1 MAVKP
6 HLPST
11 QAWLAD
17 SWQRSIGAGLSEFQ
31 LPQELRLDA
40 SELKQKHEQYQML
53 IALVQSHALPL
64 FNQLMAHSNSR
75 LLLSDAEGYVLR
87 HWGVS
92 RYSTKLADVALD
104 IGVNWLEQ
112 HKGTNAIGTAL
123 TAKQAVSVVGEQH
136 FIRQNRFMSCT
147 ACPIFSPQG
156 EMLGVI
162 DITSEQ
168 QRHTQQTLMLVSSL
182 AQQVE
187 TALLCHLP
195 DSRYRI
201 DLAAQPN
208 LLNSGWQG
216 IVITDSDGRIVGCN
230 PMAKQLL
237 SHAKVGDAV
246 EQYLGDNWS
255 RAGGFNQHLDLHLQT
270 QPLNIPSIKSRVATS
285 NKSLNQL
292 GVRFRDPQLERAWQ
306 HANKVITKQIPL
318 LVLGE
323 TGVGKEQFVK
333 KLHAQS
339 ARRTEHL
346 VAVNCAALPAELV
359 ESELFGYQA
368 GAFTGAN
375 RTGFIGKI
383 RQAHGGFLF
392 LDEIG
397 EMPLAAQSRLLRVL
411 QEREVVPVGSNQSFK
426 VDIQIIAATH
436 MDLEQQVA
444 QGLFR
449 QDLFYRLNG
458 LQVRLPALR
467 ERQDIERIIH
477 KLHRKHRIAPQA
489 ICPELLGLLM
499 QHDWPGNLRELDNLM
514 QVACLMAEGDDTLT
528 GQHLPDYLAQK
539 LAAGPLKVDPFNA
552 QLLNTQ
558 LLNEEQP
565 LGEEVKTGQNSAS
578 HPLAGKVVSG
588 KVTSGKIAAQPAV
601 TAVQSDSLHEAIYSN
616 VLQAYQA
623 SDGNVS
629 QCAKRLGISRNALYR
644 RLKQMGLKG

>member
-1 MAVKP
+1 MTVKP
-6 HLPST
+6 HFPTT

-17 SWQRSIGAGLSEFQ
+17 SWQRSLGAGLSEFHAG
-31 LPQELRLDA
+31 EDLRLTRA
-40 SELKQKHEQYQML
+40 ELKHKHEQYQQL
-53 IALVQSHALPL
+53 IELVQSHALPL

-75 LLLSDAEGYVLR
+75 LLLSDADGYVLK

-92 RYSTKLADVALD
+92 RYSSKLADVALD
-104 IGVNWLEQ
+104 IGINWLEKY
-112 HKGTNAIGTAL
+112 KGTNAIGTAL

-156 EMLGVI
+156 EMLGVL

-168 QRHTQQTLMLVSSL
+168 QRHSQQTLMLVSSL

-195 DSRYRI
+195 DSHYRI
-201 DLAAQPN
+201 DLAAEPS
-208 LLNSGWQG
+208 LLSSGWQG
-216 IVITDSDGRIVGCN
+216 IVIADSDGRIVGCN

-237 SHAKVGDAV
+237 TQAK
-246 EQYLGDNWS
+246 LGDSLELLLGDSWA
-255 RAGGFNQHLDLHLQT
+255 RAGGFNRDLALHLQT
-270 QPLNIPSIKSRVATS
+270 QALGATQTKSAKTIQDKPQS
-285 NKSLNQL
+285 QL
-292 GVRFRDPQLERAWQ
+292 GVRFRDPLLERAWQ
-306 HANKVITKQIPL
+306 QANKVITKQIPL

-339 ARRTEHL
+339 SRRAQPL

-411 QEREVVPVGSNQSFK
+411 QEREVVPVGSNQSVK

-436 MDLEQQVA
+436 MDLESLVS

-477 KLHRKHRIAPQA
+477 KLHRRHRSSAQTL
-489 ICPELLGLLM
+489 CTELLAQLM
-499 QHDWPGNLRELDNLM
+499 RYDWPGNLRELDNLM
-514 QVACLMAEGDDTLT
+514 QVACLMAEGEVVLEIN
-528 GQHLPDYLAQK
+528 HLPDYLAQK
-539 LAAGPLKVDPFNA
+539 LMDLAFEPQTLTEVVDA
-552 QLLNTQ
+552 ET
-558 LLNEEQP
+558 
-565 LGEEVKTGQNSAS
+565 TA
-578 HPLAGKVVSG
+578 HPHELAEPSS
-588 KVTSGKIAAQPAV
+588 TTI
-601 TAVQSDSLHEAIYSN
+601 DSLHGTINLN
-616 VLQAYQA
+616 VLQAYRA
-623 SDGNVS
+623 CEGNVS

-644 RLKQMGLKG
+644 KLKQLGIKD

>member
-1 MAVKP
+1 MTVKP
-6 HLPST
+6 HFPTT
-11 QAWLAD
+11 QAWLTD
-17 SWQRSIGAGLSEFQ
+17 SWQRSLGAGLSEFRAG
-31 LPQELRLDA
+31 EDLRLTRA
-40 SELKQKHEQYQML
+40 ELKHKHEQYQQL
-53 IALVQSHALPL
+53 IELVQSHALPL

-75 LLLSDAEGYVLR
+75 LLLSDADGYVLK

-92 RYSTKLADVALD
+92 RYSSKLADVALD
-104 IGVNWLEQ
+104 IGVNWLEKY
-112 HKGTNAIGTAL
+112 KGTNAIGTAL

-156 EMLGVI
+156 EMLGVL

-168 QRHTQQTLMLVSSL
+168 QRHSQQTLMLVSSL

-195 DSRYRI
+195 DSHYRI
-201 DLAAQPN
+201 DFAAQPS

-216 IVITDSDGRIVGCN
+216 IVIASSDGRIVGCN

-237 SHAKVGDAV
+237 SQAKLGDSL
-246 EQYLGDNWS
+246 EQHLGDNWA
-255 RAGGFNQHLDLHLQT
+255 RAGGFHRDSALHVQT
-270 QPLNIPSIKSRVATS
+270 QALALTQTKSTRTLQD
-285 NKSLNQL
+285 KPLNQL
-292 GVRFRDPQLERAWQ
+292 GVRFRDPLLERAWQ
-306 HANKVITKQIPL
+306 QANKVITKQIPL

-339 ARRTEHL
+339 ARRAQPI

-436 MDLEQQVA
+436 MDLESLVA

-477 KLHRKHRIAPQA
+477 KLHRRHRSSAQTL
-489 ICPELLGLLM
+489 CTELLAQLM
-499 QHDWPGNLRELDNLM
+499 RYDWPGNLRELDNLM
-514 QVACLMAEGDDTLT
+514 QVACLMAEGEAVLEIN
-528 GQHLPDYLAQK
+528 HLPDYLAQK
-539 LAAGPLKVDPFNA
+539 LMNLACEPQTL
-552 QLLNTQ
+552 T
-558 LLNEEQP
+558 
-565 LGEEVKTGQNSAS
+565 EVVEAEATA
-578 HPLAGKVVSG
+578 HPHELVESSS
-588 KVTSGKIAAQPAV
+588 VTI
-601 TAVQSDSLHEAIYSN
+601 DSLHGTINLN
-616 VLQAYQA
+616 VLQAYRA
-623 SDGNVS
+623 CDGNVS

-644 RLKQMGLKG
+644 KLKQLGIKD

>member
-1 MAVKP
+1 MTAKP
-6 HLPST
+6 HFPT
-11 QAWLAD
+11 IHPWLAD
-17 SWQRSIGAGLSEFQ
+17 SWQRSIGAGLSEFHAADD
-31 LPQELRLDA
+31 LRLSHAD
-40 SELKQKHEQYQML
+40 LKHKHEQYQQL
-53 IALVQSHALPL
+53 IELVQSHALPL
-64 FNQLMAHSNSR
+64 FNQLMAQSNSR
-75 LLLSDAEGYVLR
+75 LLLSDADGYVLK

-112 HKGTNAIGTAL
+112 YKGTNAIGTAL
-123 TAKQAVSVVGEQH
+123 MAKQAVSVVGEQH

-156 EMLGVI
+156 DMLGVL

-168 QRHTQQTLMLVSSL
+168 QRHSQQTLMLVSSL

-195 DSRYRI
+195 DSHYRI
-201 DLAAQPN
+201 DLAAEPS
-208 LLNSGWQG
+208 LLSSGWQG
-216 IVITDSDGRIVGCN
+216 IVIADSDGRIVGCN

-237 SHAKVGDAV
+237 SQAK
-246 EQYLGDNWS
+246 LGDSLELHLGDSWT
-255 RAGGFNQHLDLHLQT
+255 RAGGFNRDLALHLHTQALGVTQT
-270 QPLNIPSIKSRVATS
+270 KSAKTIQDKPQS
-285 NKSLNQL
+285 QL
-292 GVRFRDPQLERAWQ
+292 GVRFRDPLLERAWQ
-306 HANKVITKQIPL
+306 QANKVITKQIPL

-339 ARRTEHL
+339 SRRAQPL

-411 QEREVVPVGSNQSFK
+411 QEREVVPVGSNQSVK

-436 MDLEQQVA
+436 MDLESLVA

-477 KLHRKHRIAPQA
+477 KLHRRHRSSPQTL
-489 ICPELLGLLM
+489 CTELLAQLM
-499 QHDWPGNLRELDNLM
+499 RYDWPGNLRELDNLM
-514 QVACLMAEGDDTLT
+514 QVACLMAEGDEVLAMA
-528 GQHLPDYLAQK
+528 HLPEHLAKK
-539 LAAGPLKVDPFNA
+539 LVSMSPELHIVCGKHHIENPRDKDDIDRH
-552 QLLNTQ
+552 
-558 LLNEEQP
+558 
-565 LGEEVKTGQNSAS
+565 SA
-578 HPLAGKVVSG
+578 
-588 KVTSGKIAAQPAV
+588 
-601 TAVQSDSLHEAIYSN
+601 DSLLGAINQN
-616 VLQAYQA
+616 VLQAYRA
-623 SDGNVS
+623 CEGNVS

-644 RLKQMGLKG
+644 KLKQLGIKN

>member
-1 MAVKP
+1 MTVKP
-6 HLPST
+6 HFPSS
-11 QAWLAD
+11 QAWLTD
-17 SWQRSIGAGLSEFQ
+17 SWQRSIGAGLSEFS
-31 LPQELRLDA
+31 PAEELRLTSSD
-40 SELKQKHEQYQML
+40 LKYKHEQYQQL
-53 IALVQSHALPL
+53 IDLVQSHALPL

-75 LLLSDAEGYVLR
+75 LLLSDAEGYVLK

-92 RYSTKLADVALD
+92 RYSSKLANIALD
-104 IGVNWLEQ
+104 IGVNWLE
-112 HKGTNAIGTAL
+112 KYRGTNAIGTAL
-123 TAKQAVSVVGEQH
+123 SAKQAVSVVGEQH

-156 EMLGVI
+156 EMLGVL

-168 QRHTQQTLMLVSSL
+168 QRHSQLTLMLVSSL

-195 DSRYRI
+195 KSHYRI
-201 DLAAQPN
+201 DLAAQPS

-216 IVITDSDGRIVGCN
+216 IVIADNDGRIVGCN

-237 SHAKVGDAV
+237 GQAKLGDSI
-246 EQYLGDNWS
+246 EQYLGDNWA
-255 RAGGFNQHLDLHLQT
+255 REGGFHRDLSLHLQT
-270 QPLNIPSIKSRVATS
+270 QAIGLTQTKSPATLAD
-285 NKSLNQL
+285 KSQHHL
-292 GVRFRDPQLERAWQ
+292 GVRFRDPLLERAWQ
-306 HANKVITKQIPL
+306 QANKVITKQIPL

-339 ARRTEHL
+339 TRRSEPL

-375 RTGFIGKI
+375 RSGFIGKI

-436 MDLEQQVA
+436 MDLESLVA
-444 QGLFR
+444 QDLFR

-477 KLHRKHRIAPQA
+477 KLHRRYRSSAQTL
-489 ICPELLGLLM
+489 CSDLLGKLLGY
-499 QHDWPGNLRELDNLM
+499 DWPGNLRELDNLM
-514 QVACLMAEGDDTLT
+514 QVACLMAEGEAVLDIT
-528 GQHLPDYLAQK
+528 HLPDYLSKKITEMFAEPEALTKQRHV
-539 LAAGPLKVDPFNA
+539 GDIRV
-552 QLLNTQ
+552 
-558 LLNEEQP
+558 
-565 LGEEVKTGQNSAS
+565 
-578 HPLAGKVVSG
+578 PLARVAGSAG
-588 KVTSGKIAAQPAV
+588 NI
-601 TAVQSDSLHEAIYSN
+601 DSLHGAINQN
-616 VLQAYQA
+616 VLQVYHAC
-623 SDGNVS
+623 DGNVS

-644 RLKQMGLKG
+644 KLKQLGIKE

>member
-1 MAVKP
+1 MP
-6 HLPST
+6 
-11 QAWLAD
+11 
-17 SWQRSIGAGLSEFQ
+17 
-31 LPQELRLDA
+31 
-40 SELKQKHEQYQML
+40 
-53 IALVQSHALPL
+53 
-64 FNQLMAHSNSR
+64 
-75 LLLSDAEGYVLR
+75 
-87 HWGVS
+87 
-92 RYSTKLADVALD
+92 D
-104 IGVNWLEQ
+104 I
-112 HKGTNAIGTAL
+112 
-123 TAKQAVSVVGEQH
+123 
-136 FIRQNRFMSCT
+136 F
-147 ACPIFSPQG
+147 PQG

-195 DSRYRI
+195 DSHYRI

-216 IVITDSDGRIVGCN
+216 IVIADSDGRIVGCN

-237 SHAKVGDAV
+237 NHAKVGDAV

-255 RAGGFNQHLDLHLQT
+255 RVGGFNQHLALHLQT
-270 QPLNIPSIKSRVATS
+270 QSLNIPSAKGRVAIS

-339 ARRTEHL
+339 ARRTEPL

-436 MDLEQQVA
+436 MDLEKQVA

-477 KLHRKHRIAPQA
+477 KLHRKHRIAAQD
-489 ICPELLGLLM
+489 ICPELLGKMM
-499 QHDWPGNLRELDNLM
+499 QYDWPGNLRELDNLM
-514 QVACLMAEGDDTLT
+514 QVACLMAEGDNTLNW
-528 GQHLPDYLAQK
+528 QHLPDYLAAK
-539 LAAGPLKVDPFNA
+539 LTCEPLKGD
-552 QLLNTQ
+552 LLQ
-558 LLNEEQP
+558 AASLCEEFKEVSGQP
-565 LGEEVKTGQNSAS
+565 SAS
-578 HPLAGKVVSG
+578 PLPSAKFAVEPN
-588 KVTSGKIAAQPAV
+588 VTK
-601 TAVQSDSLHEAIYSN
+601 VQSDSLNEAIYSN
-616 VLQAYQA
+616 VQQAFQA
-623 SDGNVS
+623 CNGNVS

-644 RLKQMGLKG
+644 KLKQMGLKA

>member
-1 MAVKP
+1 MTAKP
-6 HLPST
+6 HFPT
-11 QAWLAD
+11 IQPWLAD
-17 SWQRSIGAGLSEFQ
+17 SWQRSIGAGLSEFHAADD
-31 LPQELRLDA
+31 LRLSHAD
-40 SELKQKHEQYQML
+40 LKHKHEQYQQL
-53 IALVQSHALPL
+53 IELVQSHALPL
-64 FNQLMAHSNSR
+64 FNQLMAQSNSR
-75 LLLSDAEGYVLR
+75 LLLSDADGYVLK

-92 RYSTKLADVALD
+92 RYSSKLADVALD

-112 HKGTNAIGTAL
+112 YKGTNAIGTAL
-123 TAKQAVSVVGEQH
+123 MAKQAVSVVGEQH

-156 EMLGVI
+156 DMLGVL

-168 QRHTQQTLMLVSSL
+168 QRHSQQTLMLVSSL

-195 DSRYRI
+195 DSHYRI
-201 DLAAQPN
+201 DLAAEPS
-208 LLNSGWQG
+208 LLSSGWQG
-216 IVITDSDGRIVGCN
+216 IVIADSDGRIVGCN

-237 SHAKVGDAV
+237 SQAK
-246 EQYLGDNWS
+246 LGDSLELHLGDSWT
-255 RAGGFNQHLDLHLQT
+255 RAGGFNQYLALHLHTQALGVTQT
-270 QPLNIPSIKSRVATS
+270 KSAKTIQDKPQS
-285 NKSLNQL
+285 QL
-292 GVRFRDPQLERAWQ
+292 GVRFRDPLLERAWQ
-306 HANKVITKQIPL
+306 QANKVITKQIPL

-339 ARRTEHL
+339 SRRAQPL

-411 QEREVVPVGSNQSFK
+411 QEREVVPVGSNQSVK

-436 MDLEQQVA
+436 MDLESLVA

-477 KLHRKHRIAPQA
+477 KLHRRHRSGPQTL
-489 ICPELLGLLM
+489 CTELLAQLM
-499 QHDWPGNLRELDNLM
+499 RYDWPGNLRELDNLM
-514 QVACLMAEGDDTLT
+514 QVACLMAEGDEVLAMA
-528 GQHLPDYLAQK
+528 HLPEHLAKK
-539 LAAGPLKVDPFNA
+539 LVNK
-552 QLLNTQ
+552 
-558 LLNEEQP
+558 
-565 LGEEVKTGQNSAS
+565 
-578 HPLAGKVVSG
+578 PLAVYERQYVENPQNPRDKDDVDRHL
-588 KVTSGKIAAQPAV
+588 A
-601 TAVQSDSLHEAIYSN
+601 DSLLGAINQN
-616 VLQAYQA
+616 VLQAYRA
-623 SDGNVS
+623 CEGNVS

-644 RLKQMGLKG
+644 KLKQLGIKD

>member
-1 MAVKP
+1 MTAKAHFP
-6 HLPST
+6 TIQP
-11 QAWLAD
+11 WLAD
-17 SWQRSIGAGLSEFQ
+17 SWQRSIGAGLSEFHAADD
-31 LPQELRLDA
+31 LRLSHAD
-40 SELKQKHEQYQML
+40 LKHKHEQYQQL
-53 IALVQSHALPL
+53 IELVQSHALPL
-64 FNQLMAHSNSR
+64 FNQLMAQSNSR
-75 LLLSDAEGYVLR
+75 LLLSDADGYVLK

-112 HKGTNAIGTAL
+112 YKGTNAIGTAL
-123 TAKQAVSVVGEQH
+123 MAKQAVSVVGEQH

-156 EMLGVI
+156 DMLGVL

-168 QRHTQQTLMLVSSL
+168 QRHSQQTLMLVSSL

-195 DSRYRI
+195 DSHYRI
-201 DLAAQPN
+201 DLAAEPS
-208 LLNSGWQG
+208 LLSSGWQG
-216 IVITDSDGRIVGCN
+216 IVIADSDGRIVGCN

-237 SHAKVGDAV
+237 SQAK
-246 EQYLGDNWS
+246 LGDSLELHLGDSWA
-255 RAGGFNQHLDLHLQT
+255 RAGGFNRDLALHLHTQALGATQT
-270 QPLNIPSIKSRVATS
+270 KSAKTIQDKPQS
-285 NKSLNQL
+285 QL
-292 GVRFRDPQLERAWQ
+292 GVRFRDPLLERAWQ
-306 HANKVITKQIPL
+306 QANKVITKQIPL

-339 ARRTEHL
+339 SRRAQPL

-411 QEREVVPVGSNQSFK
+411 QEREVVPVGSNQSVK

-436 MDLEQQVA
+436 MDLESLVA

-477 KLHRKHRIAPQA
+477 KLHRRHRSGPQTL
-489 ICPELLGLLM
+489 CTELLAQLM
-499 QHDWPGNLRELDNLM
+499 RYDWPGNLRELDNLM
-514 QVACLMAEGDDTLT
+514 QVVCLMAEGDEVLVMA
-528 GQHLPDYLAQK
+528 HLPEHLAKK
-539 LAAGPLKVDPFNA
+539 LVNKSLAVYERQHVENP
-552 QLLNTQ
+552 
-558 LLNEEQP
+558 
-565 LGEEVKTGQNSAS
+565 QNPRDKDDIDRHSA
-578 HPLAGKVVSG
+578 
-588 KVTSGKIAAQPAV
+588 
-601 TAVQSDSLHEAIYSN
+601 DSLHGAINQN
-616 VLQAYQA
+616 VLQAYRA
-623 SDGNVS
+623 CEGNVS

-644 RLKQMGLKG
+644 KLKQLGIKD